1 MSNFSFSQNT
11 NSLFKVENIKLSPT
25 ELVGKLNTLTGEQG
39 EYWVSIVPSLNV
51 SGYGKTEDE
60 ANESLKE
67 NLHLFCEDLFALPK
81 YQRTAELRKLGWAP
95 NKIFK
100 KKYSKA
106 YVDEN
111 GVLQNFNN
119 PDLVKRRILE
129 AA

>member
-1 MSNFSFSQNT
+1 MSTYSFTQEPIDLKRAEN
-11 NSLFKVENIKLSPT
+11 LKVSPT
-25 ELVGKLNTLTGEQG
+25 GLIGRLNAFSGEQG
-39 EYWVSIVPSLNV
+39 EFWVSIIPSLNV

-67 NLHLFCEDLFALPK
+67 NLQVFCEDLFSINEV
-81 YQRTAELRKLGWAP
+81 QRKMELTKLGWEP
-95 NKIFK
+95 NKFFK

-119 PDLVKRRILE
+119 PEQVKRKVLQ